1 MKNIIAFVLL
11 LIFNFGFSQKKFDK
25 SDAEKFQKT
34 INAEYAD
41 AKTSPLMEED
51 LKSFKTLDFY
61 PVNGKYF
68 VNAKLVKAKNEKVF
82 EMKTTGTRTP
92 KYIKYGTLYFTIDG
106 VALQLNVYRSIDLSK
121 TKEYKDH
128 LFLPFSD
135 LTSGKQSYI
144 GGRYIDLKVPKG
156 ETIAV
161 DFNQA
166 YNPYCAYNH
175 KYSCPLVPLE
185 NDLKI
190 EIKAGVKAF
199 H

>member
-1 MKNIIAFVLL
+1 MKNIIAFLVL
-11 LIFNFGFSQKKFDK
+11 FFVNFCFSQSKFSK
-25 SDAEKFQKT
+25 ADAEKFQKT
-34 INAEYAD
+34 INSEYAD
-41 AKTSPLMEED
+41 PKTSPLMESD
-51 LKSFKTLDFY
+51 LKTFKTLDFY
-61 PVNGKYF
+61 PINEKYF
-68 VNAKLVKAKNEKVF
+68 VNARFEKAKNEKVF

-92 KYIKYGTLYFTIDG
+92 QYIKYGTLFFTIDG
-106 VALQLNVYRSIDLSK
+106 VALKLNVYRNIELSK

-135 LTSGKQSYI
+135 LTSGKESYI

-156 ETIAV
+156 NKIAI

-185 NDLKI
+185 NDLKV
-190 EIKAGVKAF
+190 EIKAGVKTF